1 MMKVLVVG
9 GASYDTLIHLNQLP
23 QGISQTIFASSTWHT
38 PGSTGIG
45 KAVAMQKLG
54 MDVSL
59 QIVIGRDIEGRKIE
73 EYLSE
78 NHVNSIIDV
87 DSDGTETHVNLMDDQ
102 GGRISI
108 YTHPLRTNPS
118 LDISRIQRAME
129 EADILV
135 MNIIPYVKQF
145 LPYALQLKKPIWVD
159 LHDYDGFSEYHH
171 PFLDVAN
178 VVFFSSDQFPTWKSW
193 MLKQKEMGK
202 ELIVCTHGKDGADG
216 ISSESDMIHVEAFP
230 ATVVDSN
237 GAGDH
242 FFAGVMWAIER
253 KYSLQDALL
262 CGALVGAACVESPE
276 ISPSTLTE
284 TWLLEQLQER
294 RGSR

>member
-1 MMKVLVVG
+1 
-9 GASYDTLIHLNQLP
+9 
-23 QGISQTIFASSTWHT
+23 
-38 PGSTGIG
+38 
-45 KAVAMQKLG
+45 
-54 MDVSL
+54 
-59 QIVIGRDIEGRKIE
+59 
-73 EYLSE
+73 
-78 NHVNSIIDV
+78 
-87 DSDGTETHVNLMDDQ
+87 
-102 GGRISI
+102 
-108 YTHPLRTNPS
+108 
-118 LDISRIQRAME
+118 
-129 EADILV
+129 
-135 MNIIPYVKQF
+135 
-145 LPYALQLKKPIWVD
+145 
-159 LHDYDGFSEYHH
+159 
-171 PFLDVAN
+171 
-178 VVFFSSDQFPTWKSW
+178 
-193 MLKQKEMGK
+193 MLKQKELGK